1 MEPFFSHLI
10 SAIPPRLPID
20 RIQCANPFNPSM
32 GFVLRIPTPQSPHY
46 LLTFG
51 AKFAILFKTAD
62 KTNSL
67 CFNFS
72 FTAVSDSM
80 AFTFNCMGMVCVYCD
95 RGISPQ
101 DKMPVQYCKYIL
113 IK

>member
-1 MEPFFSHLI
+1 MEPFFSYLS
-10 SAIPPRLPID
+10 SAVPPRLPID

-51 AKFAILFKTAD
+51 AKFTILFKTID
-62 KTNSL
+62 KVDSV

-72 FTAVSDSM
+72 FIVVSDSM
-80 AFTFNCMGMVCVYCD
+80 PLLIVCA
-95 RGISPQ
+95 
-101 DKMPVQYCKYIL
+101 
-113 IK
+113 